1 MHIGITIGIQKK
13 NESIWINGI
22 KMNAIFL
29 AKALKLTGNK
39 VTIIDTSNK
48 IGVPKQE
55 DLDFD
60 IKEFPTKRLNDEHP
74 NIDILIMLGTSL
86 PEKWLRDWKALDP
99 RRRVIK
105 YQCGNNYVI
114 DMERSIFATEEQRKD
129 KSFICEYQRGV
140 LDGIWYVPQQGHQ
153 NRSYYAALMDLPIEN
168 VIPVP
173 FVWDPMFLD
182 RDVETWHERIKS
194 GEAKVEE
201 TGVPVYVPNRN
212 IDTFRYFIMEP
223 NQNVVKFCSIPI
235 LIIELLK
242 RTGQKIGMANI
253 ISGARL
259 IKNGFFQSWL
269 TKLDLAK
276 PGDTNLRTHC
286 RMAVIPALAKYADV
300 VVSHQWH
307 NPLNYAYLDTLYL
320 QYPLIHNAEM
330 IKDAGYYY
338 PGFDAHTGMQELKY
352 AIENHDGNL
361 EAYNENTERVLER
374 YTVYNEGMIEIYTKL
389 LNGLKTKTID
399 SSLSYEYDWK
409 TNLYKN

>member
-1 MHIGITIGIQKK
+1 MRIGITIGIQKK

-29 AKALKLTGNK
+29 AKALKLTGHK
-39 VTIIDTSNK
+39 ITIIDTSNK

-74 NIDILIMLGTSL
+74 NLDLLIMLGTSL
-86 PEKWLRDWKALDP
+86 PTEWIKNWKSFDP

-114 DMERSIFATEEQRKD
+114 DMERCIFASEEQRNDD
-129 KSFICEYQRGV
+129 KHICEYQRGV
-140 LDGIWYVPQQGHQ
+140 LDAIWYVPQQGHQ
-153 NRSYYAALMDLPIEN
+153 NRSYYAALMDLPIEK

-182 RDVETWHERIKS
+182 RDIDNWEKRVSS
-194 GEAKVEE
+194 GEVKVEE
-201 TGVPVYVPNRN
+201 TGVPVYVPGRDK
-212 IDTFRYFIMEP
+212 DTLRYFIMEP
-223 NQNVVKFCSIPI
+223 NNNVVKFCSIPL

-242 RTGQKIGMANI
+242 RSGQKIGMAHVV
-253 ISGARL
+253 SGNRL
-259 IKNGFFQSWL
+259 IQNKYFQSWL
-269 TKLDLAK
+269 KKLDITK
-276 PGDTNLRTHC
+276 PGDVNLRTHG
-286 RMAVIPALAKYADV
+286 RLPVIPALAKFADV

-330 IKDAGYYY
+330 IRDVGYYY
-338 PGFDAHTGMQELKY
+338 PDFNIHAGSKELKY
-352 AIENHDGNL
+352 AIENHDQNL
-361 EAYNENTERVLER
+361 DRYNKNTEAVLER
-374 YTVYNEGMIEIYTKL
+374 YTVYNEGMIEIYAKL
-389 LNGLKTKTID
+389 INSIKTNTID

-409 TNLYKN
+409 TNLYK